1 MALTGLDT
9 QSGFATRQNYIKPT
23 CPVSGV
29 NVKFRGDDFDEVQT
43 VELDI
48 GGQALTLTKSSAT
61 GYNATKILDF
71 PAGHVTIL
79 SAYISG
85 GVTTGANSGATEA
98 LLCSLGSTAT
108 ADATLSSYD
117 VDILPSTST
126 TMAARVG
133 TIRAGMVT
141 GTGTPRFDGTSSA
154 LDVYLNLAQAANVT
168 TADTSATFS
177 SGAKICISYII
188 NVV

>member
-1 MALTGLDT
+1 MALTVLDT

-29 NVKFRGDDFDEVQT
+29 NVKFRGNEFDEVQT

-61 GYNATKILDF
+61 GYNGTKILDF

-85 GVTTGANSGATEA
+85 GVTTGANSGASEA
-98 LLCSLGSTAT
+98 LLCSLGSTGT
-108 ADATLSSYD
+108 SDATLDSTD
-117 VDILPSTST
+117 VNILPSTST
-126 TMAARVG
+126 TISSRAG
-133 TIRAGMVT
+133 TVRAGMT
-141 GTGTPRFDGTSSA
+141 TATSTPRFDGTSSA

-168 TADTSATFS
+168 TGDSSATFS